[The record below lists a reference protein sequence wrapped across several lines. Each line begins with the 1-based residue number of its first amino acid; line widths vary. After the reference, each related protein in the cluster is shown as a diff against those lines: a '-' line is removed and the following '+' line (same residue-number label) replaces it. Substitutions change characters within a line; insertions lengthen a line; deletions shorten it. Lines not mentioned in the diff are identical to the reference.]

1 VDELPVKPADARVPY
16 RLSIYLISS
25 GRRHDRKGM
34 HGVGAFSYLPGS
46 PIKYNIRV
54 NIPSRQMLI
63 QAVLFVSVLC
73 SWGVCPAGA
82 DTERA
87 TLQRGIFTIDYPAS
101 QQGAAERTLAILEE
115 AVQEFSPM
123 LPVGDLPVHF
133 LMVDVPE
140 EFDRYAVHFA
150 GLEVSGL
157 AQPGNGLIIV
167 KAPRLRM
174 PDSDYPGTLRHELVH
189 LLLFRNLNEDYLP
202 QWLNEGLAMSLANEF
217 YWQAMFAV
225 ARMFIQNRIIPLERL
240 DESFYSPSGQME
252 FNDAY
257 AQSLSMTRYLRN
269 RLGEEVFWRVVLSL
283 RDMPFPQALQDVG
296 GLSLD
301 DLWTGY
307 RKALWKY
314 AIFATMASGFFF
326 QPAAI
331 LLIIAYIRYRRK
343 TRRIYQ
349 RWEAEEAEEKASGG
363 AVFHWEDVVEDPD
376 AWKRDLYEDEE
387 SW

>member
-1 VDELPVKPADARVPY
+1 MRYIPVVVDEAIVYLYCLPMKYTMRVKS
-16 RLSIYLISS
+16 L
-25 GRRHDRKGM
+25 
-34 HGVGAFSYLPGS
+34 
-46 PIKYNIRV
+46 
-54 NIPSRQMLI
+54 SRQQRI
-63 QAVLFVSVLC
+63 SAVLLVMAVLLC
-73 SWGVCPAGA
+73 RVCAAGA
-82 DTERA
+82 DTEKAR
-87 TLQRGIFTIDYPAS
+87 LQRGLFTIDYPTS
-101 QQGAAERTLAILEE
+101 QQGAAERTLDILEE
-115 AVQEFSPM
+115 AVLEFTPM
-123 LPVGDLPVHF
+123 LPIGEQPVYVV
-133 LMVDVPE
+133 LVDAPE

-189 LLLFRNLNEDYLP
+189 LLLYRNVNERNLP

-217 YWQAMFAV
+217 YWQGMFTV
-225 ARMFIQNRIIPLERL
+225 ARMFLQNRIIPLQRL

-269 RLGEEVFWRVVLSL
+269 LLGENVFWRVVLAL
-283 RDMPFPQALQDVG
+283 RDTPFPQALHDIG
-296 GLSLD
+296 GLSMD
-301 DLWTGY
+301 DLWAGY
-307 RKALWKY
+307 RRALWKY

-331 LLIIAYIRYRRK
+331 LLIIAYLRYRRK
-343 TRRIYQ
+343 SRRIYQ
-349 RWEAEEAEEKASGG
+349 RWAAEEAEQKATGG
-363 AVFHWEDVVEDPD
+363 AVFRWEDVVEDPD
-376 AWKRDLYEDEE
+376 AWQRDPNDDEE